1 MFRQLPPP
9 PGHPAPMFGRPIK
22 GGAGTMET
30 FKRDQAGL
38 DSQTRVDN
46 LERYIKSLSEM
57 DIVTADGTKVTV
69 LVRRPG
75 GQEDT
80 TETGTQPPWHIVRLT
95 GRGMRIYPSAIWD
108 GAGHSIWAS
117 YEGNPSIAEGFFD
130 ITLPGTPLHGF
141 VWLECTVDDT
151 DDDHGILLSAEIKA
165 GTEVAFNAR
174 DGPKVNIA
182 LATYFLTP
190 ATGSYTFDPVRAF
203 VFCLRRF
210 GPRTSITWDVEP
222 L

>member
-1 MFRQLPPP
+1 
-9 PGHPAPMFGRPIK
+9 MFGRPLK
-22 GGAGTMET
+22 GGAATMET
-30 FKRDQAGL
+30 FRRDSAGAADQL
-38 DSQTRVDN
+38 KVEN
-46 LERYIKSLSEM
+46 LERYIRSLTEM

-80 TETGTQPPWHIVRLT
+80 AETGSQPPWHIVRLT
-95 GRGMRIYPSAIWD
+95 GRMMRIYPSAIWD
-108 GAGHSIWAS
+108 GAGNSVWAS
-117 YEGNPSIAEGFFD
+117 YEGEESIAEGFFD
-130 ITLPGTPLHGF
+130 IELPGTPLHGF
-141 VWLECTVDDT
+141 VWLECTVDDS
-151 DDDHGILLSAEIKA
+151 DDDHGLILSAEIKA

-174 DGPKVNIA
+174 DGPIVNIA
-182 LATYFLTP
+182 LATYFLNA

-222 L
+222 M